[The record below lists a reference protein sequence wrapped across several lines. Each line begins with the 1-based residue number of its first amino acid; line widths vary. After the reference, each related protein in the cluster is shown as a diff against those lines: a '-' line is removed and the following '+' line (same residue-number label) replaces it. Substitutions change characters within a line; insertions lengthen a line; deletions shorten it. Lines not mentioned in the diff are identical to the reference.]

1 MNCIEFHELCW
12 VACTAQCE
20 LQWYHS
26 YNLEWLLLLHWFKQR
41 FFTHIGPAT
50 YIFANIKLSQGPR
63 LPCSVL
69 LYLLL
74 KLPQHHQSNACVH
87 LHGHRSSWVS
97 QFQVIKP
104 WFQFTHHWSSSTAF
118 VAKAMMNKQEGQLGG
133 GLLGC
138 WQSLQIWGNHW
149 SWVTFLE
156 ASPALPQSEKVTDSQ
171 GHF

>member
-74 KLPQHHQSNACVH
+74 KLPQHHQSSACVH

-118 VAKAMMNKQEGQLGG
+118 VAKAMMNKHEGQLW
-133 GLLGC
+133 LWFTRVLEIITDLGEPK
-138 WQSLQIWGNHW
+138 QGPRLTSR
-149 SWVTFLE
+149 SKWVGK
-156 ASPALPQSEKVTDSQ
+156 PD
-171 GHF
+171 